1 MGSAWQTGCI
11 VPRRPLGKEILY
23 DFHGIRH
30 EKLGRP
36 RGVDKTRHDLGS
48 SAADKNIC
56 RAPRTSQPRST
67 TKIEWHKR
75 KACSSN
81 GCSPGSTPEISLIT
95 ARLVVNVTSRRS
107 IPCAQCAAVSWNS
120 RTADGKDYLINQ
132 PSARIASAIAWV
144 RFMQSSSRHARDI
157 RFYGRLGNEQD
168 VGDGGIRLSS
178 RTPFQDFYAGLAVPV
193 DGDEDAAPSCVGTR
207 FELPAAERHSRL
219 IARSGEQRNGVCSH
233 ELKLKS
239 LAAQQM
245 VARALPAANRRANLL
260 ERTAI

>member
-132 PSARIASAIAWV
+132 PSTDRFGHRMGAVSSNRARGMRTRRAFPW
-144 RFMQSSSRHARDI
+144 SSRKRAECRRWRNSSFQPHTIARFL
-157 RFYGRLGNEQD
+157 RGPCR
-168 VGDGGIRLSS
+168 
-178 RTPFQDFYAGLAVPV
+178 AV

-245 VARALPAANRRANLL
+245 VARALPAANRRANIL